1 MIYERLAYMVGKA
14 LKSISERSSMGHD
27 IVKSIISNSISLQRW
42 GRSITILSAM
52 AALILYGLSRCPS
65 LIYRW
70 LPLPGDWFTYGHYH
84 ILFSTAWLYF
94 SVVLVIRAVS
104 MLICDLVKIL
114 SERP

>member
-14 LKSISERSSMGHD
+14 LKDISERSLTGRD
-27 IVKSIISNSISLQRW
+27 IVKSIISNSISLRRW
-42 GRSITILSAM
+42 GRIITMLSGM
-52 AALILYGLSRCPS
+52 AALILYGLFRCPS

-70 LPLPGDWFTYGHYH
+70 MPLPGVWLTYGHYH
-84 ILFSTAWLYF
+84 ILFSVAWLYF

-104 MLICDLVKIL
+104 MLICDSVKIL

>member
-1 MIYERLAYMVGKA
+1 MIYERLVYIAGKA
-14 LKSISERSSMGHD
+14 MKDISERSSMGHD

-42 GRSITILSAM
+42 GRIITILSGM
-52 AALILYGLSRCPS
+52 AALILYGLFRCPF

-70 LPLPGDWFTYGHYH
+70 MPIPEDWLTYGHYH
-84 ILFSTAWLYF
+84 ILFSVAWLYF

-104 MLICDLVKIL
+104 MLICDSVKIL